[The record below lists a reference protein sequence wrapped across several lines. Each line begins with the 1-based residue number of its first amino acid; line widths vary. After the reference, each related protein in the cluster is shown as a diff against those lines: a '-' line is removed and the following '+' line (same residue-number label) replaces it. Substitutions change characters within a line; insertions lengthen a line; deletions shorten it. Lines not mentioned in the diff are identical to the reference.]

1 MAVTNN
7 VPSNLTKGSGTD
19 LSALV
24 FGDFSQLIIGMF
36 SSADV
41 LVDPYTNSATGA
53 VRVRVMQEMDL
64 GVRNAQSFAAITD
77 IDA

>member
-1 MAVTNN
+1 
-7 VPSNLTKGSGTD
+7 
-19 LSALV
+19 
-24 FGDFSQLIIGMF
+24 MF